1 MINRVSIALIT
12 ILGMLGSIAGAQADT
27 EPQVR
32 AQVVLAN
39 CAPIP
44 GITELRHRT
53 KEDVE
58 IVTPISSDTWY
69 ICHMD
74 VLVDGQEKVLLV
86 VPLPTYPNPGDTIVF
101 DITTY
106 QNHSF

>member
-1 MINRVSIALIT
+1 MIKRRSMALAAA
-12 ILGMLGSIAGAQADT
+12 LGMLGSMTIAQAST

-39 CAPIP
+39 CAPLP
-44 GITELRHRT
+44 DITELRYQT
-53 KEDVE
+53 KEGVE
-58 IVTPISSDTWY
+58 IVTPIPTGSKY

-74 VLVDGQEKVLLV
+74 VLVDGQEKVLLT
-86 VPLPTYPNPGDTIVF
+86 VPVPIYPNPGDIVVF
-101 DITTY
+101 DPSTY